1 MTLDPDNRA
10 FLLGDGLFETLL
22 WSGRRLRHFEAHL
35 ARLTTGCAV
44 LGLPAPAKE
53 ELERAALAAIEQANL
68 ERARAAVRLTWTAG
82 AGGRGLDRPEE
93 PRPRLFAAAHPAP
106 RPTGPARLAVVEVR
120 RNEGSPASR
129 LKTLAYL
136 DNVLARRAARLAGAD
151 EAVMLNNRGEVACAA
166 AANLFW
172 FDAEILTTPALACGA
187 LDGITR
193 RAVLAAARALG
204 LETREVRGTAADL
217 ARASGV
223 FLTNSLI
230 GARPAATLD
239 GAPIAPHPAIEALAA
254 RLGDE
259 GAGV

>member
-1 MTLDPDNRA
+1 MTP
-10 FLLGDGLFETLL
+10 
-22 WSGRRLRHFEAHL
+22 
-35 ARLTTGCAV
+35 
-44 LGLPAPAKE
+44 
-53 ELERAALAAIEQANL
+53 
-68 ERARAAVRLTWTAG
+68 
-82 AGGRGLDRPEE
+82 
-93 PRPRLFAAAHPAP
+93 PRPRLFAAAHPSP
-106 RPTGPARLAVVEVR
+106 GPTGPARLAVVDVR

-172 FDAEILTTPALACGA
+172 FDGEVLATPALACGV

-204 LETREVRGTAADL
+204 LETREVRATMADL
-217 ARASGV
+217 ARASGL

-230 GARPAATLD
+230 GLRPVAILD
-239 GAPIAPHPAIEALAA
+239 GVEIMPHPGPSRLAWLVKGSPRRRDLDGSLRG
-254 RLGDE
+254 RLTGRA
-259 GAGV
+259 AGLETFPNHDRA

>member
-1 MTLDPDNRA
+1 MTLDPDDRG

-22 WSGRRLRHFEAHL
+22 WSRAALSRFEAHV
-35 ARLTTGCAV
+35 ARLTAGCAA
-44 LGLPAPAKE
+44 LGLPAPARD
-53 ELERAALAAIEQANL
+53 ELERAALAAIERAGLQG
-68 ERARAAVRLTWTAG
+68 ARAAVRLTWTAG
-82 AGGRGLDRPEE
+82 AGGRGLDRPDE

-106 RPTGPARLAVVEVR
+106 RPMGPARLAVVGVR

-136 DNVLARRAARLAGAD
+136 DNILARRAARLAGAD

-172 FDAEILTTPALACGA
+172 FDGEVLATPALACGA

-204 LETREVRGTAADL
+204 LETREVRATMADL
-217 ARASGV
+217 ARASGL

-230 GARPAATLD
+230 GLQPAAALD
-239 GAPIAPHPAIEALAA
+239 GRPITPHPAAAALARA
-254 RLGDE
+254 
-259 GAGV
+259 GAETG

>member
-1 MTLDPDNRA
+1 MTLDPEDRG

-22 WSGRRLRHFEAHL
+22 WSGGALHRFEAHV
-35 ARLTTGCAV
+35 ARLTAGCAA
-44 LGLPAPAKE
+44 LGLHAPARE
-53 ELERAALAAIEQANL
+53 DLERAALAAIERADLQG
-68 ERARAAVRLTWTAG
+68 ARAAVRLTWTAG
-82 AGGRGLDRPEE
+82 GGGRGLNRPDE
-93 PRPRLFAAAHPAP
+93 PQPRLFAAAHPSP
-106 RPTGPARLAVVEVR
+106 RPGGPVRLAVVGIR

-172 FDAEILTTPALACGA
+172 FDGEALTTPALDCGA

-193 RAVLAAARALG
+193 RAVLDAARALG
-204 LETREVRGTAADL
+204 LETREARATMADL
-217 ARASGV
+217 ARAPGV

-230 GARPAATLD
+230 GALRAASFD
-239 GAPIAPHPAIEALAA
+239 GAPIASHPAVAALAGSV
-254 RLGDE
+254 GDE